1 MSDEPVLPRGIRPF
15 RPGDE
20 VAIEAAM
27 LAGLERG
34 EFEGIDRHWIE
45 QSAKRIAEEPEVCA
59 VAVDGGAIAG
69 WVFPYH
75 DDLHVDL
82 PYRRRGHGRRLVE
95 AGRILAP
102 RAGYPFLRLWVP
114 REAGAEAFALATGLH
129 YHSSLWRLVLDRS
142 AAPAAP
148 VFGDSVVVRWLIPGD
163 DDAAFVD
170 LVNEIFLDHPF
181 PFVLD
186 LERIRRVHR
195 SREFDP
201 TSILLVAPA
210 SDPGA
215 LVGFC
220 RVGTYPD
227 DDGRQVGEVKLLG
240 VRRPWRGRGLAR
252 QLVRCGI
259 EACRERGV
267 EDTYIAVEGENE
279 RAIGLYEAEGFRR
292 LVEWPHWA
300 ADPL

>member
-1 MSDEPVLPRGIRPF
+1 MTEVMALPDGVRLF

-20 VAIEAAM
+20 VAILAAM
-27 LAGLERG
+27 LAALDRDEL
-34 EFEGIDRHWIE
+34 EGIDRHWVE
-45 QSAKRIAEEPEVCA
+45 ESVKRMAEEPMACA
-59 VAVDGGAIAG
+59 IAEDRGELAG

-75 DDLHVDL
+75 DDIHVDL
-82 PYRRRGHGRRLVE
+82 PYRRRGHGRRLVA

-102 RAGYPFLRLWVP
+102 RCGLPFLRAWVP
-114 REAGAEAFALATGLH
+114 RRAGAEAFATACGMH
-129 YHSSLWRLVLDRS
+129 YHSSLWRLVLDRNLPS
-142 AAPAAP
+142 MPPAFADDL
-148 VFGDSVVVRWLIPGD
+148 VERWLIPGD
-163 DDAAFVD
+163 DDAAFVA

-181 PFVLD
+181 PLVLD
-186 LERIRRVHR
+186 LERIRRVHA

-201 TSILLVAPA
+201 SSILLVAPV

-220 RVGTYPD
+220 RVGAYPD
-227 DDGRQVGEVKLLG
+227 DDGRHVGEVKLLG
-240 VRRPWRGRGLAR
+240 VRRPWRGRGIAR
-252 QLVRCGI
+252 QLVRWGI

-267 EDTYIAVEGENE
+267 EDTYLAVEGENE
-279 RAIGLYEAEGFRR
+279 RAIGLYEDEGFRR

>member
-1 MSDEPVLPRGIRPF
+1 
-15 RPGDE
+15 
-20 VAIEAAM
+20 M

-45 QSAKRIAEEPEVCA
+45 QSAKRIAEEPDVCA

-95 AGRILAP
+95 AGRLLAP
-102 RAGYPFLRLWVP
+102 RAGHPFLRLWVP
-114 REAGAEAFALATGLH
+114 RQADAEAFALATGLH

-142 AAPAAP
+142 TIPVPPA
-148 VFGDSVVVRWLIPGD
+148 FGDDVIVRWLIPGE

-181 PFVLD
+181 PLVLD
-186 LERIRRVHR
+186 LERIRRVHG

-201 TSILLVAPA
+201 SSILLVAPA

-220 RVGTYPD
+220 RVGAYHD
-227 DDGRQVGEVKLLG
+227 DDGRLVGEVKLLG

-252 QLVRCGI
+252 QLVRWGI

-279 RAIGLYEAEGFRR
+279 RAIGLYEAEGFQR

-300 ADPL
+300 ADPLPL

>member
-1 MSDEPVLPRGIRPF
+1 MTALPPGIRPF
-15 RPGDE
+15 LPGDE
-20 VAIEAAM
+20 EAIRAAM

-45 QSAKRIAEEPEVCA
+45 ESARRIAEEPATCL
-59 VAVDGGAIAG
+59 VADDDGRLAG
-69 WVFPYH
+69 WVYPFH

-82 PYRRRGHGRRLVE
+82 PFRRRGHGRRLVQ
-95 AGRILAP
+95 AGRVLAP
-102 RAGYPFLRLWVP
+102 RCGLPFLRLWVP
-114 REAGAEAFALATGLH
+114 RRPDAEAFARAAGLR
-129 YHSSLWRLVLDRS
+129 YHSSLWRLVLDH
-142 AAPAAP
+142 AADEVPPA
-148 VFGDSVVVRWLIPGD
+148 FGPDVVVRWLIPGD
-163 DDAAFVD
+163 DDAAFVE

-181 PFVLD
+181 PLVLD
-186 LERIRRVHR
+186 LERIRRVHAR
-195 SREFDP
+195 RDFDP
-201 TSILLVAPA
+201 SSILLVAPA

-227 DDGRQVGEVKLLG
+227 DDGRLVGEVKLLG
-240 VRRPWRGRGLAR
+240 VRRSWRGRGLAR
-252 QLVRCGI
+252 QLVRWGI

-267 EDTYIAVEGENE
+267 ERTYLAVEGEND
-279 RAIGLYEAEGFRR
+279 RAVGLYESEGFRR